1 MTQAHPERPLL
12 ATIISIYLVV
22 SVLVPLPIALIY
34 LDEFFHSVF
43 IYHTT
48 LPGSAMSWVIFGLA
62 MAGAVTL
69 WQMRRA
75 AFYLIAT
82 RFGLSLLLKFKLIL
96 AYSRRVSTMPHAIT
110 HSMIVNMA
118 YAVIVADWI
127 LSALIVWYV
136 YKITSPKASNP
147 PLSEP
152 ETIA

>member
-1 MTQAHPERPLL
+1 VTQAHPERPLL

-69 WQMRRA
+69 WQ
-75 AFYLIAT
+75 I

-96 AYSRRVSTMPHAIT
+96 AYSRRVSTMPPAIT